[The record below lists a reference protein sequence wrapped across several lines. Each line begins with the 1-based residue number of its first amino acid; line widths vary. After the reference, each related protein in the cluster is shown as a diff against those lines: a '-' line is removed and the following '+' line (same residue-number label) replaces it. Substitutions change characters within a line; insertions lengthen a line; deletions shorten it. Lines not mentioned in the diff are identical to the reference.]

1 MRNFYLVLFEF
12 LIIHLAD
19 KNIVTIRVIKFV
31 VLVVIA
37 IILTIGGNDMS
48 LTLIISKILEDS
60 LARIFVVLNS
70 MLL

>member
-1 MRNFYLVLFEF
+1 MNRYNSTF
-12 LIIHLAD
+12 LPCPFRIPHYHLAD

-60 LARIFVVLNS
+60 LARILS
-70 MLL
+70 Y